1 MGERANLESERSAV
15 IFDKHPL
22 WLDAMR
28 RLIASVGI
36 TAVGQT
42 TDCDHAAALL
52 KEHQVDLFI
61 AGIDPLEPNQI
72 ACVRAARQGHPGLKS
87 IVLADSTDSESIE
100 AAFVAGAT
108 LYCAKTAIQE
118 DLASAI
124 RQLFDRSIYTSL
136 EAGCFPTAPRGA
148 EEWEHASAN
157 LTQRELEILR
167 LAAEGSSNS
176 QLAQMLWVT
185 EQTVKFHLSN
195 IYRKLNVTNRT
206 EASRWAQ
213 VNGLLP
219 LRPQEQSAQ
228 ASVAAVGRLGA

>member
-1 MGERANLESERSAV
+1 MGKRAIWEGERTAV
-15 IFDKHPL
+15 ILDKYPL
-22 WLDAMR
+22 WLDGMQ

-36 TAVGQT
+36 VAVGQT
-42 TDCDHAAALL
+42 TDCDDAIAML
-52 KEHQVDLFI
+52 KEHRVDLFV
-61 AGIDPLEPNQI
+61 AGVDPLQPEQI
-72 ACVRAARQGHPGLKS
+72 ACVRTAAQTHPGLKS
-87 IVLADSTDSESIE
+87 VVVADSTDPESIE

-108 LYCAKTAIQE
+108 LYCAKTAIRE
-118 DLASAI
+118 DLASAF
-124 RQLFDRSIYTSL
+124 RQLFDQSIYTSDSVK
-136 EAGCFPTAPRGA
+136 AGFNPAAPQGGGQ
-148 EEWEHASAN
+148 WEHASPN

-219 LRPQEQSAQ
+219 PRPQGESAE
-228 ASVAAVGRLGA
+228 ASVIAA